1 MTRSINRIAAAALIA
16 LAAGP
21 FMAAQ
26 AATSNDADLA
36 SAVQSSLS
44 NSLGSDASGL
54 TVTANNGNITLHGWT
69 QGPQEEA
76 KARFVASKVPGV
88 HNAYSSVRTF
98 SSDSNE

>member
-26 AATSNDADLA
+26 AATNDADLA
-36 SAVQSSLS
+36 TAVQSSLS

-54 TVTANNGNITLHGWT
+54 TVTANNGNVTLHGWA

>member
-1 MTRSINRIAAAALIA
+1 MTRTFNRIAASALFA
-16 LAAGP
+16 LAAGAFLP
-21 FMAAQ
+21 AQ
-26 AATSNDADLA
+26 AATNDTDLA
-36 SAVQSSLS
+36 NAVQSSLS
-44 NSLGSDASGL
+44 NSLGSDAKDL
-54 TVTANNGNITLHGWT
+54 TVTVRNGNVTLHGWT

>member
-1 MTRSINRIAAAALIA
+1 MTRSFNRIAAAALIA

-36 SAVQSSLS
+36 SAVQSSLN

-76 KARFVASKVPGV
+76 KALSLI
-88 HNAYSSVRTF
+88 HI
-98 SSDSNE
+98 

>member
-1 MTRSINRIAAAALIA
+1 MTRSFNRIAAAALIA

-69 QGPQEEA
+69 QGPLRRQQG
-76 KARFVASKVPGV
+76 ARRAQRLQRGA
-88 HNAYSSVRTF
+88 HLL
-98 SSDSNE
+98 

>member
-1 MTRSINRIAAAALIA
+1 MTRSIHRIAAAVLLA

-21 FMAAQ
+21 FLSAQ
-26 AATSNDADLA
+26 AATNDTDLA
-36 SAVQSSLS
+36 SAVQSSLN
-44 NSLGSDASGL
+44 NSLGSDANGL
-54 TVTANNGNITLHGWT
+54 TVTSNNGNVTLHGWT

-88 HNAYSSVRTF
+88 HNAYSAVRTF